1 VHREPAAAA
10 GADALKK
17 SRNGKLNVPTSAMP
31 PRALLTGNLAVGL
44 VNVPIRLYTA
54 TRSEAIAFHLL
65 HERCGSRIQNQS
77 YCPVC
82 AVVVAREELVRGFE
96 FAKDEYVRLTDE
108 ELRAFSDDGRVIDV
122 QEFVPANRVDP
133 VYFDRTYYL
142 GPGKG
147 GEKGYQLLRQA
158 MARTGR
164 VALAKY
170 TMRGKQHLV
179 LLRPVGEGFHL
190 HTLHYADEVA
200 DFADVERPEVA
211 VKPGEL
217 ALAIRLIEDLAQA
230 EFRPEQYA
238 DEYRE
243 RVLAAVA
250 RKRTGGTIEVPEPRA
265 PSPTP
270 DLEATLRKSLEMRR
284 PLAKAGR
291 RTSEKPRPAVERKRR
306 RAS

>member
-1 VHREPAAAA
+1 
-10 GADALKK
+10 
-17 SRNGKLNVPTSAMP
+17 MP

-54 TRSEAIAFHLL
+54 TRSEGIAFHLL
-65 HERCGSRIQNQS
+65 HERCGSRIQYQS

-82 AVVVAREELVRGFE
+82 NVVVAREELVRGFE

-108 ELRAFSDDGRVIDV
+108 ELKAFESQDGRVIDV
-122 QEFVPANRVDP
+122 QEFVPLDKVDP

-147 GEKGYQLLRQA
+147 GERGYQLLRHA
-158 MARTGR
+158 MAKTSR
-164 VALAKY
+164 VAVAKY

-190 HTLHYADEVA
+190 HTLYYADEVA
-200 DFADVERPEVA
+200 NFTEVERPDVK

-217 ALAIRLIEDLAQA
+217 ELAVRLIEDLAQT

-243 RVLAAVA
+243 RVRAAVE
-250 RKRTGGTIEVPEPRA
+250 RKRTGGTIEAKEPRA
-265 PSPTP
+265 PSPTA
-270 DLEATLRKSLEMRR
+270 DLEATLKKSLEARR
-284 PLAKAGR
+284 PLAKAEGKGAGETT
-291 RTSEKPRPAVERKRR
+291 RTVERKQRR

>member
-1 VHREPAAAA
+1 
-10 GADALKK
+10 
-17 SRNGKLNVPTSAMP
+17 MP

-54 TRSEAIAFHLL
+54 TRSEEIAFHLL

-82 AVVVAREELVRGFE
+82 QAVVPREELVRGFE
-96 FAKDEYVRLTDE
+96 FAKDEYVRLTDQE
-108 ELRAFSDDGRVIDV
+108 MKALSQDGGVIDV
-122 QEFVPANRVDP
+122 QEFVPIDQVDP

-142 GPGKG
+142 GAGKG

-158 MARTGR
+158 MAQTGR
-164 VALAKY
+164 VGVAKY

-179 LLRPVGEGFHL
+179 LLRPVGEGFYL
-190 HTLHYADEVA
+190 HTLYYADEVA
-200 DFADVERPEVA
+200 DFAEVERPDVK

-217 ALAIRLIEDLAQA
+217 DLAVRLIEDLAQA
-230 EFRPEQYA
+230 DFSPEQYA

-243 RVLAAVA
+243 RVLAAVEQ
-250 RKRTGGTIEVPEPRA
+250 KRAGGTVEAREPQA
-265 PSPTP
+265 PSPTD
-270 DLEATLRKSLEMRR
+270 DLEATLMKSLEARR
-284 PLAKAGR
+284 SLAKAER
-291 RTSEKPRPAVERKRR
+291 RGSADAQSGVERKRR

>member
-1 VHREPAAAA
+1 
-10 GADALKK
+10 
-17 SRNGKLNVPTSAMP
+17 MP

-54 TRSEAIAFHLL
+54 TRSEEIAFHLL

-82 AVVVAREELVRGFE
+82 QAVVPREELVRGFE
-96 FAKDEYVRLTDE
+96 FAKDEYVRLTDQ
-108 ELRAFSDDGRVIDV
+108 ELKALSQDGGVIDV
-122 QEFVPANRVDP
+122 QEFVPIDQVDP

-142 GPGKG
+142 GAGKG

-158 MARTGR
+158 MAQTGR
-164 VALAKY
+164 VGVAKY

-179 LLRPVGEGFHL
+179 LLRPVGEGFYL
-190 HTLHYADEVA
+190 HTLYYADEVA
-200 DFADVERPEVA
+200 DFAEVERPDVK

-217 ALAIRLIEDLAQA
+217 DLAVRLIEDLAQA
-230 EFRPEQYA
+230 DFSPEQYA

-243 RVLAAVA
+243 RVLAAVEQ
-250 RKRTGGTIEVPEPRA
+250 KRAGGTIEAREPQA
-265 PSPTP
+265 PSPTD
-270 DLEATLRKSLEMRR
+270 DLEATLMKSLEARR
-284 PLAKAGR
+284 SLAKAER
-291 RTSEKPRPAVERKRR
+291 RGSADAQSGVERKRR